1 MRDDD
6 LAWAARLFLGHGGID
21 DRSMWLAHEDLAAL
35 DRFRVVVGF
44 GHVHRL
50 RRRWSSA
57 SVSEA
62 VAVYRLI
69 CPHFPAMAQGMTTS

>member
-6 LAWAARLFLGHGGID
+6 LAWAARLFLERGGID
-21 DRSMWLAHEDLAAL
+21 DRSIWIAYEDLAAL
-35 DRFRVVVGF
+35 DRFRGVVGF

-57 SVSEA
+57 SPAEA
-62 VAVYRLI
+62 VAVYQLLS
-69 CPHFPAMAQGMTTS
+69 PELGQL

>member
-1 MRDDD
+1 MHDGD
-6 LAWAARLFLGHGGID
+6 LIWAARLFVAHGGID
-21 DRSMWLAHEDLAAL
+21 DRSMWLAHEDLAVL
-35 DRFRVVVGF
+35 DRFRMVVGF

-69 CPHFPAMAQGMTTS
+69 GPHFPARAQGMTTS